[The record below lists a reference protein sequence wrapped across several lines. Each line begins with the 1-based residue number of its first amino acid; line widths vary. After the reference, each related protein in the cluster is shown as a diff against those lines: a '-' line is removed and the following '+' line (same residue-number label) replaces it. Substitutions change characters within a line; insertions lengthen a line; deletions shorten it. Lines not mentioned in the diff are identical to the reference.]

1 MVFKRSIVPRFWL
14 AKNHWT

>member
-1 MVFKRSIVPRFWL
+1 MVFEKFSVPRFWL